1 MGSYLHPNMVKNANF
16 RGLRRIWEFLPT
28 LRGVIIL
35 PPRQPRFLAR
45 LPRWQLGLL
54 ACDCHGKIF
63 FFVFTSECHVTCDL
77 YFVTTKDNGDTREE
91 TKNDK
96 RKSSGETVGVA
107 FFQTK
112 LNKWDKR
119 FVTMRLSKT
128 KDSFQGR
135 LDSNVHQSIMSRMV
149 KERIWNKPSYHRRP
163 KPGICTSSIN
173 CLLIMIET
181 TICTSQHKRKTSL
194 CSKGSDN
201 VK

>member
-1 MGSYLHPNMVKNANF
+1 M
-16 RGLRRIWEFLPT
+16 
-28 LRGVIIL
+28 
-35 PPRQPRFLAR
+35 
-45 LPRWQLGLL
+45 
-54 ACDCHGKIF
+54 
-63 FFVFTSECHVTCDL
+63 TCDL

-135 LDSNVHQSIMSRMV
+135 LDSNVYQSIMSRMV
-149 KERIWNKPSYHRRP
+149 KGRIWNKPSYHRRP
-163 KPGICTSSIN
+163 KPGICTISIN

-201 VK
+201 VKYFRHDAHCFQNIQTLSRTKKGTFPDEKKYGWLSFFINS

>member
-1 MGSYLHPNMVKNANF
+1 MRVFAYIARRYNSAAEATSLLSSVASLATRSTRSWLPGESFLFSY
-16 RGLRRIWEFLPT
+16 
-28 LRGVIIL
+28 
-35 PPRQPRFLAR
+35 
-45 LPRWQLGLL
+45 LL
-54 ACDCHGKIF
+54 ACLKSDY
-63 FFVFTSECHVTCDL
+63 HVTCDL
-77 YFVTTKDNGDTREE
+77 YFVTTTDNGDTREE

-135 LDSNVHQSIMSRMV
+135 LDSNVHQSIISRMV

-163 KPGICTSSIN
+163 KPAICTSSIN